1 MLMLDQQVVLVKAA
15 SLLKAPAPT
24 AIEHL
29 GFTTEELSVAH
40 GREEHKLP
48 KIPVEKLP
56 IGADKLL
63 AKVKEQHPVAEI

>member
-29 GFTTEELSVAH
+29 GFTTEECKTAH
-40 GREEHKLP
+40 GRGVHTLP
-48 KIPVEKLP
+48 NTPVLNTP
-56 IGADKLL
+56 TGA
-63 AKVKEQHPVAEI
+63 VKPLVNVNVGALVDEM